1 MTGKKDANHPVKL
14 FRTEKAWADWLA
26 KNGEKAP
33 GIWMKIA
40 KKSAELK
47 SISHPEALDIA
58 LCYGWID
65 GLRKS
70 NDDESF
76 LQKFTPRTKKS
87 FWSRINRDKVLALIE
102 SGRMQAAGLAE
113 IERAKEDGRWDAAY
127 DSART
132 SQVPEDLEAA
142 FRTNPK
148 AGAFFETLNAQN
160 RYAVLFRI
168 QTATK
173 PETRKKR
180 IEAFVEMLSRN
191 EKFYP

>member
-1 MTGKKDANHPVKL
+1 MTAKKDATHPTKL
-14 FRTEKAWADWLA
+14 FKTEKAWADWLET
-26 KNGEKAP
+26 NGEKAP

-40 KKSAELK
+40 KKSASLK

-70 NDDESF
+70 NDDDSF

-87 FWSRINRDKVLALIE
+87 FWSKINRDKVLALIE
-102 SGRMQAAGLAE
+102 SGRMRPAGLAE
-113 IERAKEDGRWDAAY
+113 IERAKKDGRWDAAY

-132 SQVPEDLEAA
+132 SQVPEDLELA
-142 FRTNPK
+142 FRKNPK
-148 AGAFFETLNAQN
+148 AKAFFETLNAQN

-168 QTATK
+168 QTAAK
-173 PETRKKR
+173 AETRKKR
-180 IEAFVEMLSRN
+180 IETFVEMLSKH